1 MATTYQGRPVQVL
14 ARDTDPTCAVWIH
27 FLDDPD
33 HDAFVPPTELVEVH
47 A

>member
-14 ARDTDPTCAVWIH
+14 ARDTDPTCAVWVY

-33 HDAFVPPTELVEVH
+33 HDTFVPAHELVQVP